1 VNGLGGRAP
10 ACAGAR
16 LALVGRTLALP
27 RRRHGR
33 MLRLRL
39 RLTAVARRQ
48 RLWLTALTRRP
59 RLHPAPLE

>member
-1 VNGLGGRAP
+1 
-10 ACAGAR
+10 
-16 LALVGRTLALP
+16 
-27 RRRHGR
+27 